1 MITDIRKTVFLT
13 LDSPQATD
21 HTVKE
26 YLSACGT
33 VIGCEKA
40 GTGGATP
47 IWKVMFT
54 TEEGVANALRLDG
67 REFLGEKVTIQ
78 SAINPLLTVNAQAPD
93 NSHPVQRTV
102 HVTNICSKLSEK
114 DVAAFFQQYG
124 PVTYVKIAGDDDKPS
139 RFCFIEFATVEAAM
153 QAMKF
158 SGVLLKDRP
167 LTIVP
172 STTPIIKPEVSTGT
186 DSLIKVSKEG
196 ATQQNPQ
203 NEFMTAIARTIYAA
217 NVDSNASEEE
227 LFQHFNQSGPVT
239 YIKLAGDDRK
249 PARFAFVEY
258 MDPAGAFTCLTTLA
272 NKPFRDRPLKLQQS
286 TSLIIKP
293 VPNIPT
299 KQDCDKLEKILQRIA
314 RRRSSSES
322 GHSDSEDQR
331 ERQRERRDR
340 RDRRRNS
347 TERNQRDRRGNRKD
361 FQR

>member
-1 MITDIRKTVFLT
+1 METLT
-13 LDSPQATD
+13 TNQKQATD
-21 HTVKE
+21 HTVRE

-33 VIGCEKA
+33 VTSCEKA
-40 GTGGATP
+40 GSGGSSP
-47 IWKVMFT
+47 VWRVMFA
-54 TEEGVANALRLDG
+54 TEESVANALRLDG
-67 REFLGEKVTIQ
+67 REFLGEKVIIQ

-93 NSHPVQRTV
+93 NSHPVERTV
-102 HVTNICSKLSEK
+102 HVTNICSRLSEK
-114 DVAAFFQQYG
+114 DVAVFFQQCG

-153 QAMKF
+153 QAMKI
-158 SGVLLKDRP
+158 SGVLLKERP

-196 ATQQNPQ
+196 SASQQPR

-227 LFQHFNQSGPVT
+227 LFQHFNQAGPVT

-258 MDPAGAFTCLTTLA
+258 MDPAGAFSCLTTLS

-314 RRRSSSES
+314 RRRSSSAGRSES
-322 GHSDSEDQR
+322 E
-331 ERQRERRDR
+331 ERRPRSDR
-340 RDRRRNS
+340 QERRHRS
-347 TERNQRDRRGNRKD
+347 SSRDRRGRRNAYTRD
-361 FQR
+361 RR